1 MNKRCLG
8 NLEVSEI
15 GMGCMGF
22 SHGYGK
28 VPEED
33 YSIDAIRSAYDFGC
47 TFFDTAETYGREQ
60 FYPGHNEELVGKA
73 LEPFRGHVVL
83 ATKFHLAPEEY
94 TGPGTLFDVIS
105 RHLAASMKRL
115 RTDCI
120 DLYYLHRVECCPIFQ
135 GKFFHFLAVNRHRE
149 IEHNVFNPTA
159 VLPLFRKHI
168 DSLNKGFHKLF
179 LLRFRCRIVDFIK
192 RQ

>member
-1 MNKRCLG
+1 MYRPRVSTGEGLIFKNIDIRRMRRIG
-8 NLEVSEI
+8 SLEVSPI
-15 GMGCMGF
+15 GIGCMGF

-115 RTDCI
+115 
-120 DLYYLHRVECCPIFQ
+120 VEKGAQIVGGCCGTTPEYI
-135 GKFFHFLAVNRHRE
+135 KVMAR
-149 IEHNVFNPTA
+149 A
-159 VLPLFRKHI
+159 
-168 DSLNKGFHKLF
+168 
-179 LLRFRCRIVDFIK
+179 LRN
-192 RQ
+192 